1 MAKGRI
7 VQILENPEID
17 PRTAFRLSGWVWNWP
32 GKSAQPRNWLMRH
45 EIHVPPAAQEMIAR
59 RIMELQK
66 QSEAIDADR
75 CLSEEA
81 TA

>member
-1 MAKGRI
+1 
-7 VQILENPEID
+7 
-17 PRTAFRLSGWVWNWP
+17 
-32 GKSAQPRNWLMRH
+32 MRH